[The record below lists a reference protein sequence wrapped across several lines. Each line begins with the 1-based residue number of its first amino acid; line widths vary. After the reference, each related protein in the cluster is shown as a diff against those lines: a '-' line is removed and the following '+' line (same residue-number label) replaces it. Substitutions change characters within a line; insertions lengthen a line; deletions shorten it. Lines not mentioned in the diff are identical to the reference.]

1 MCWSFCDD
9 STLIP
14 SRDDRLRIR
23 LSARMV
29 LRTNCICLCV
39 CSCVARRMFR
49 RACMARRIC
58 VRVWSPCRSA
68 ESPPSPVSSEVMV
81 CAQSACVVGVYRVS
95 LCSDGSKATMK
106 CASPNP
112 AAQVAATTK
121 RTTPPR
127 QSMSMWRRYYTSSSE
142 LTLGVNSGSCTQVR
156 CSPGRML
163 VPAGLAI
170 PLMASI
176 PRACPL
182 AQPAAA
188 VVRGHRLAACWW
200 RRRSAL
206 KEVL

>member
-1 MCWSFCDD
+1 MAGKIAKQGPLAVRAAVRALRLTQDQQGGGIEAAVSACTMRPRPSLATERKERH

-29 LRTNCICLCV
+29 LRTDCICLCV

-49 RACMARRIC
+49 RACMARRTC

-121 RTTPPR
+121 RTTAASPIDVNVAAILAAA
-127 QSMSMWRRYYTSSSE
+127 SS
-142 LTLGVNSGSCTQVR
+142 LGVDSGSCTQVR
-156 CSPGRML
+156 C
-163 VPAGLAI
+163 
-170 PLMASI
+170 
-176 PRACPL
+176 
-182 AQPAAA
+182 
-188 VVRGHRLAACWW
+188 
-200 RRRSAL
+200 
-206 KEVL
+206 